1 MRREAILDFLAGIVN
16 ETDAAMIFLYCLVL
30 RLMQCPAIFR
40 QTLYQQVQACLT
52 LHQWSID

>member
-16 ETDAAMIFLYCLVL
+16 DNGCSIDFFVLFGVAADAMPSNI
-30 RLMQCPAIFR
+30 PADII
-40 QTLYQQVQACLT
+40 QACLT

>member
-1 MRREAILDFLAGIVN
+1 MRKEAILDFFAGIVN
-16 ETDAAMIFLYCLVL
+16 DNGCSNDFLYCLVL
-30 RLMQCPAIFR
+30 QLMQCPAIFR

>member
-1 MRREAILDFLAGIVN
+1 MT
-16 ETDAAMIFLYCLVL
+16 TDAAMIFLYCLVL

-40 QTLYQQVQACLT
+40 QTLHQQVQACLT